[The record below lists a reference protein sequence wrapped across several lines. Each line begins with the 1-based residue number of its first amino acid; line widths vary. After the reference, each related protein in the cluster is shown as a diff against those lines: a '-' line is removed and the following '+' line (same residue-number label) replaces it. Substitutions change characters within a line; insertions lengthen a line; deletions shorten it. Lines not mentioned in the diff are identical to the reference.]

1 MYDCI
6 FLRLIMNINRI
17 RKLPIKRYSW
27 EIEMKVLELNCEI
40 SEFIEKYERSK
51 SDLLKK
57 NLR

>member
-1 MYDCI
+1 MYNCI

-40 SEFIEKYERSK
+40 SEFIEKYEK
-51 SDLLKK
+51 IDLLKK

>member
-1 MYDCI
+1 MYNNI

-17 RKLPIKRYSW
+17 RQLPIKRYSW

-51 SDLLKK
+51 KRSS
-57 NLR
+57 